1 MTFRALLSLVGTQ
14 PFFDLAAIVQLS
26 GGSRAALRIQLFR
39 WTGKGMILSLR
50 RGMYTLA
57 EQYRRIP
64 LNPAEL
70 ANYLHRPSYL
80 SGLWA
85 LGFYGLIP
93 EKVVTWTSVTS
104 REPRLFENAFGV
116 FEYRHIKQNGFFG
129 YRAVDI
135 QGRKVM
141 LAEPEKALLDFWHM
155 NKGPWGKAR
164 MGEMRFQNRN
174 AVDQAKLEEYAGR
187 YKSPRLSQAAQVWRS
202 LADEEIEGAVD
213 L

>member
-1 MTFRALLSLVGTQ
+1 MVL
-14 PFFDLAAIVQLS
+14 P
-26 GGSRAALRIQLFR
+26 
-39 WTGKGMILSLR
+39 LR

-104 REPRLFENAFGV
+104 REPRRFENAFGA
-116 FEYRHIKQNGFFG
+116 FEYRHIKRNGFFG

-141 LAEPEKALLDFWHM
+141 LAEPEKALLDFWHL

-164 MGEMRFQNRN
+164 MEEMRFQNRK
-174 AVDQAKLEEYAGR
+174 AISRPRLQEYARRFG
-187 YKSPRLSQAAQVWRS
+187 SPRLAQAAQVWRT
-202 LADEEIEGAVD
+202 LIDEETEGAVD